1 MKNAYEE
8 LLSELQEGE
17 VVEAVVFGEYEG
29 YEEDVKFSLVPI
41 DRRNKVLS
49 FGEAKQYMK
58 GWSFKNG
65 FGEPNCYAVYIW
77 TNYRV
82 FWVTQYDGS
91 TELNSMPRN
100 PIDCVPGMPGGG

>member
-1 MKNAYEE
+1 MKSAYDD
-8 LLSELQEGE
+8 LLSELREDE
-17 VVEAVVFGEYEG
+17 VVEAVVFGQWG
-29 YEEDVKFSLVPI
+29 SLDEPEPNPVPA
-41 DRRNKVLS
+41 DRKNMVLS
-49 FGEAKQYMK
+49 FTEAKQYMK

-65 FGEPNCYAVYIW
+65 FGELNCYAVYIW